1 MAGEMEQSIGRDI
14 SLSIL
19 MTHIANQSSSALHL
33 SPLQG
38 FETQFV

>member
-19 MTHIANQSSSALHL
+19 INTSRQSIILRIALIASTSL
-33 SPLQG
+33 
-38 FETQFV
+38 